1 MRRNFFFA
9 NSTKSEAV
17 FVIKGQHDQEPA
29 DRQKMV
35 TDLVEQI
42 NVNQQSFCKI

>member
-17 FVIKGQHDQEPA
+17 FVIKGGYDQEPA
-29 DRQKMV
+29 DPQKMV
-35 TDLVEQI
+35 TALVEQI